1 MALFSLTRD
10 LSPVDALARLQHEVE
25 RVFERPGWGLDGG
38 LSGRGGYPPVNVFGD
53 GDGLVLRI
61 EVPGF
66 TAENLDIEARGR
78 TLSIRGKREAQLPA
92 NASEHRRE
100 RWSGEFSRSFSLPEA
115 VDTEKVEATYRA
127 GVLTVRLPKA
137 ESHKPRAIRV
147 VAK

>member
-10 LSPVDALARLQHEVE
+10 LSPVDALTRLQQEVD
-25 RVFERPGWGLDGG
+25 RVFERPWLGQDGG
-38 LSGRGGYPPVNVFGD
+38 LSGRGSHPPVNVFRD
-53 GDGLVLRI
+53 DNGLVLRV

-66 TAENLDIEARGR
+66 TPESLDIQARGR
-78 TLSIRGKREAQLPA
+78 TLSIRGKREPELPA

-100 RWSGEFSRSFSLPEA
+100 RWSGEFARSFALPED
-115 VDTEKVEATYRA
+115 VDTEKVEASYTA

-147 VAK
+147 VSR